1 MKKIV
6 KLKWKDGQT
15 VEVVNQTG
23 KHSKNYE
30 SLDMRMW
37 RFKVLGELPKGKRIK
52 KAIETN

>member
-6 KLKWKDGQT
+6 KLKWKDGPT
-15 VEVVNQTG
+15 VEVVTPTG